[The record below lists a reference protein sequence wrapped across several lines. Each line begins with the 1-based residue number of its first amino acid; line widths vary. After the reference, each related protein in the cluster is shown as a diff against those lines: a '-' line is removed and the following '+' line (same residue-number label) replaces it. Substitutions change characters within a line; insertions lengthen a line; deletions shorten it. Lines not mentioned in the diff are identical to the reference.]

1 MALIIYCVRGQ
12 RAHKYCRCVQR
23 IKLSDASRCSRN
35 SWTCLFFKNFK
46 CIIFTGITYFYPV
59 PHNMHTQ
66 IRTLSGSHLFTTML
80 LPTIQVTNTAH
91 SNHIQYVPKV
101 LEQTSKVWTRLGVVS
116 THAPDAVC
124 LALVCVR
131 LCASAYV
138 RVCLRAFHR
147 KVLTFDSIYLRSNA
161 SYRHKIKTI
170 VRPRPL
176 NKTYPRIKQDL
187 PRIRQF

>member
-66 IRTLSGSHLFTTML
+66 IRTLSGSHLFTTTL

-101 LEQTSKVWTRLGVVS
+101 LEQTSKVWTCLGVVS

-131 LCASAYV
+131 LCTS
-138 RVCLRAFHR
+138 VCVCEPSTVKSNFRQ
-147 KVLTFDSIYLRSNA
+147 YLSQVKCKLSTQDNDHCTA
-161 SYRHKIKTI
+161 KTS
-170 VRPRPL
+170 
-176 NKTYPRIKQDL
+176 Q
-187 PRIRQF
+187 